1 MLKNNILFSSGFPW
15 LLMRISHHQVVLL
28 SRAMGIFFLAF
39 KKIFSLTWE
48 FEGLLMSLSV
58 GFFLFNLLGFTG
70 LLNLVSFISSEK
82 FSAIVLKILPL
93 LHSLTFLFLE
103 FQLATHYTYLPCPSF
118 FFSLNLTSFCM
129 LCLIVAIFLVIIFQF
144 TNSLFSCV

>member
-1 MLKNNILFSSGFPW
+1 MLKNNILSSSGFPW
-15 LLMRISHHQVVLL
+15 MLMRISHHQVVLL
-28 SRAMGIFFLAF
+28 SRAISVFFLAF

-82 FSAIVLKILPL
+82 LSAISFKNIASASFSYISLSGILISHTLHLLTLSFILFFPL
-93 LHSLTFLFLE
+93 ILHLF
-103 FQLATHYTYLPCPSF
+103 AC
-118 FFSLNLTSFCM
+118 
-129 LCLIVAIFLVIIFQF
+129 
-144 TNSLFSCV
+144 CV